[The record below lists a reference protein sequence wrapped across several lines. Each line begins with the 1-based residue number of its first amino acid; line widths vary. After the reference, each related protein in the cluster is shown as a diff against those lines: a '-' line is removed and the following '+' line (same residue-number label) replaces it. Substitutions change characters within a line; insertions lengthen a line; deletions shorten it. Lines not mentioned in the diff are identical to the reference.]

1 MFEEV
6 TMRALGIFCL
16 MLMGWSTVRAGGA
29 PEVTVGTDSDCDYS
43 SITAASFNAPASSE
57 LIIRVAKNFTLT
69 APQLLDDRNTR
80 ILGGYDSCLDTTQD
94 GRTVL
99 DGSGFNGPLFFPT
112 AATSS
117 IEFLYLDLENLEL
130 TGGNSTTGGGVITM
144 TGSWQLN
151 LNNVYAHHNSS
162 NQNGGVISLKEST
175 TPAVLAPW
183 LYAYGN
189 SVLSQNSAL
198 NGGALSCDGMGKII
212 MYNTQLANNSAAE
225 DGGAVYLDNNCVF
238 EQLGGQF
245 LQGVLLNEA
254 GGYGGGV
261 YATNQAVHLMRSNF
275 AGLGVAAVVSNTA
288 ANGGGIALENDAR
301 LDARDAVIN
310 ANTALNT
317 GGGVRSNGGHVVI
330 RRMTPGLRCHQEHRC
345 SSVSDN
351 TVTGTDPGFSGGGAI
366 ATFGGTLSVTGTY
379 LEGNSAAFGSAI
391 RARFMPFQL
400 GVGPDMKLVGNVVAG
415 NEGAPQVI
423 YLDESSA
430 DIAFSTFTDNLGLS
444 RVIELS
450 YPTTSADDHQVTVTG
465 SIFDHAGDTIPG
477 AELTTSGPAVVADCN
492 RHEPASTGELA
503 GAARSTVL
511 LPQFENPLVGD
522 YRLQEGTAFV
532 DWCDA
537 SYMGIESDHSAN
549 GYARPMDDAGRN
561 NHHGTYDLGG
571 LERYREDGIFA
582 TDFD

>member
-1 MFEEV
+1 
-6 TMRALGIFCL
+6 MRALGMIYL
-16 MLMGWSTVRAGGA
+16 MFFGLTAVSAGVVS
-29 PEVTVGTDSDCDYS
+29 EVTVGSDSDCDYT
-43 SITAASFNAPASSE
+43 SIMAASFNAPASDD

-69 APQLLDDRNTR
+69 SPQLLDDRNTQ
-80 ILGGYDSCLDTTQD
+80 ILGGYDSCLDTTPD
-94 GRTVL
+94 GRTLL
-99 DGSGFNGPLFFPT
+99 DGSGFSGPLFFP
-112 AATSS
+112 AEATSS
-117 IEFLYLDLENLEL
+117 LGFVYLSFENLEL

-144 TGSWQLN
+144 TGSWL
-151 LNNVYAHHNSS
+151 LELDNVYAHHNSS
-162 NQNGGVISLKEST
+162 NQNGGVVSLKQSS

-198 NGGALSCDGMGKII
+198 NGGAVSCDVAGKVL
-212 MYNTQLANNSAAE
+212 MYNTQLASNSAAQ
-225 DGGAVYLDNNCVF
+225 DGGAVYLDNACVF

-261 YATNQAVHLMRSNF
+261 YATNNAVHLMRSNF
-275 AGLGVAAVVSNTA
+275 ADLGVAAVLSNTA
-288 ANGGGIALENDAR
+288 TNGGGIALDNGAT

-310 ANTALNT
+310 GNEAINT
-317 GGGVRSNGGHVVI
+317 GGGVRSNGGHINI
-330 RRMTPGLRCHQEHRC
+330 RRITPGLQCHQEHRC
-345 SSVSDN
+345 SSVSNN

-400 GVGPDMKLVGNVVAG
+400 GVGPDVMLVGNVVAG

-430 DIAFSTFTDNLGLS
+430 DIAFSTFTDNLNLA

-477 AELTTSGPAVVADCN
+477 AELTTSGPSVVADCN
-492 RHEPASTGELA
+492 RYEPASTGELA
-503 GAARSTVL
+503 GAPRSTVL
-511 LPQFENPLVGD
+511 LPQFENPLIGD

-537 SYMGIESDHSAN
+537 SYMGIESNQSAN
-549 GYARPMDDAGRN
+549 GYARPKDDLARN
-561 NHHGTYDLGG
+561 NHHGSYDLGG
-571 LERYREDGIFA
+571 LEYYREDGIFA